1 MEQKI
6 WAIGKTILKVGI
18 VRQKWLGVTGIR
30 AEFFESTHFFWQ
42 TFFSDLCIV
51 NLNDKVHA
59 ITWFVDHFLL
69 LSSS

>member
-1 MEQKI
+1 M
-6 WAIGKTILKVGI
+6 
-18 VRQKWLGVTGIR
+18 GIR
-30 AEFFESTHFFWQ
+30 AEFFKSTQFFWQ

-69 LSSS
+69 LSSSYLTK